1 MYLLDT
7 TALIDLIER
16 LPRVLARFGQSLPGT
31 VFASVISQ
39 GEVMIG
45 LRLAHR
51 LRPDGLTSEVERA
64 ADLLDSLIILPVT
77 STIASAY
84 ATIQADL
91 MSRDWRE

>member
-45 LRLAHR
+45 LRLSG
-51 LRPDGLTSEVERA
+51 RPICLTR
-64 ADLLDSLIILPVT
+64 
-77 STIASAY
+77 
-84 ATIQADL
+84 
-91 MSRDWRE
+91 